1 MRKFGSKV
9 LLIGLFILLLSNLV
23 VAKTEIMPLEEIK
36 PGMQGVGKTVLR
48 GTQIEEFAVEIV
60 SILENQNMDQ
70 DLILVKTSGDVIERT
85 GGIASGMSGSPVYV
99 KGKLIGAIG
108 YGWQMANHK
117 IGMVTPIEEMMNI
130 FKLDKQK
137 DEKEIMLDT
146 PIEISGQ
153 KYKRINF
160 TAAKSKTEAPN
171 TLTAQPVSTPLLVNG
186 LTGRAKDR
194 LAEKL
199 SDFDVKPVKSGG
211 LATDVK
217 DVPLQPGSAV
227 AVQLVRGDINVS
239 AIGTLTYRDGNKLL
253 GFGHP
258 FLSQGNTNYLLS
270 SAYIHQMITSI
281 KMPFKIGSPAGLK
294 GIVTQDR
301 AAGIAGK
308 IGKFPNIVPV
318 EIKVVDQTLERS
330 KEYNLQIIHDE
341 ELLPR
346 LSSVALLQ
354 AIDTTIDRKGAGTA
368 EVELE
373 IMSSDLP
380 DNVLKRKN
388 LYHSSNDIAA
398 NSLGDFIQAV
408 SVLTNNPFKK
418 INFADIKIKI
428 EVSRKPRVALLEEVN
443 LNKKEVQPGDEIEAE
458 IKFRPYRKE
467 LITKNVTVEIPKEVN
482 KGPLEFYVLSGQNA
496 NLEQIASSQNG
507 DSNFQTNNIKSLKEL
522 MKIYKEQKQNNELV
536 VQLKEVFSPQAQAQ
550 AETQAGSE
558 GDEAEPKSDSKDK
571 QSATAQ
577 PKNPQD
583 YNNNL
588 SEQVLKTDYVLQG
601 AVRKQIKIITE
612 KQTQETGSQV
622 NTKKDKATTKNKSNN

>member
-9 LLIGLFILLLSNLV
+9 LLIGLFILLLSNVV

-48 GTQIEEFAVEIV
+48 GTKIEEFAVEIV

-117 IGMVTPIEEMMNI
+117 IGMVTPIEEMLNI
-130 FKLDKQK
+130 FDLEKQQ
-137 DEKEIMLDT
+137 DEKNIMLDT
-146 PIEISGQ
+146 PIEISGKSYTQ
-153 KYKRINF
+153 IKF
-160 TAAKSKTEAPN
+160 TAANKEIKQPH
-171 TLTAQPVSTPLLVNG
+171 TLQAEPVNTPLLVNG

-194 LAEKL
+194 LAKKL

-211 LATDVK
+211 LANDVK

-301 AAGIAGK
+301 AAGIAGE
-308 IGKFPNIVPV
+308 IGKFPNVVPV
-318 EIKVVDQTLERS
+318 EIKVVDKNLGRN

-341 ELLPR
+341 ELLPQ

-368 EVELE
+368 QVDLE

-380 DNVLKRKN
+380 NNVLKREN

-398 NSLGDFIQAV
+398 NSLSDFIQAV
-408 SVLTNNPFKK
+408 SLLTNNPFKEV
-418 INFADIKIKI
+418 NFADIKIKI
-428 EVSRKPRVALLEEVN
+428 EVSRKPRLALLEEVN
-443 LNKKEVQPGDEIEAE
+443 LNKKKVEPGEKIEAE
-458 IKFRPYRKE
+458 IKFRPYRKK
-467 LITKNVTVEIPKEVN
+467 LITKNVTVEIPKEVQ

-496 NLEQIASSQNG
+496 NLEQITSAQNG
-507 DSNFQTNNIKSLKEL
+507 DANFQTNNIKSLKEL
-522 MKIYKEQKQNNELV
+522 IKIYKDQKQNNELV
-536 VQLKEVFSPQAQAQ
+536 VQLKEVFSPQTKAQTKAK
-550 AETQAGSE
+550 EE
-558 GDEAEPKSDSKDK
+558 EKSAS
-571 QSATAQ
+571 Q
-577 PKNPQD
+577 PKNPED

-588 SEQVLKTDYVLQG
+588 SEQVLKTDYALQG
-601 AVRKQIKIITE
+601 AVRKQIEVKTE
-612 KQTQETGSQV
+612 KEGQKTGTQTES
-622 NTKKDKATTKNKSNN
+622 KIESTTSKNKSDTNNNDAESKK

>member
-1 MRKFGSKV
+1 
-9 LLIGLFILLLSNLV
+9 
-23 VAKTEIMPLEEIK
+23 MPLEEIK

-48 GTQIEEFAVEIV
+48 GTKIEEFAVEIV

-117 IGMVTPIEEMMNI
+117 IGMVTPIEEMLNI
-130 FKLDKQK
+130 FDLEKQQ
-137 DEKEIMLDT
+137 DEKNIMLDT
-146 PIEISGQ
+146 PIEISGKSYTQ
-153 KYKRINF
+153 IKF
-160 TAAKSKTEAPN
+160 TAANKEIKQPH
-171 TLTAQPVSTPLLVNG
+171 TLQAEPVNTPLLVNG

-194 LAEKL
+194 LAKKL

-211 LATDVK
+211 LANDVK

-301 AAGIAGK
+301 AAGIAGE
-308 IGKFPNIVPV
+308 IGKFPNVVPV
-318 EIKVVDQTLERS
+318 EIKVVDKNLGRN

-341 ELLPR
+341 ELLPQ

-368 EVELE
+368 QVDLE

-380 DNVLKRKN
+380 NNVLKREN

-398 NSLGDFIQAV
+398 NSLSDFIQAV
-408 SVLTNNPFKK
+408 SLLTNNPFKEV
-418 INFADIKIKI
+418 NFADIKIKI
-428 EVSRKPRVALLEEVN
+428 EVSRKPRLALLEEVN
-443 LNKKEVQPGDEIEAE
+443 LNKKKVEPGEKIEAE
-458 IKFRPYRKE
+458 IKFRPYRKK
-467 LITKNVTVEIPKEVN
+467 LITKNVTVEIPKEVQ

-496 NLEQIASSQNG
+496 NLEQITSAQNG
-507 DSNFQTNNIKSLKEL
+507 DANFQTNNIKSLKEL
-522 MKIYKEQKQNNELV
+522 IKIYKDQKQNNELV
-536 VQLKEVFSPQAQAQ
+536 VQLKEVFSPQTKAQTKAK
-550 AETQAGSE
+550 EE
-558 GDEAEPKSDSKDK
+558 EKSAS
-571 QSATAQ
+571 Q
-577 PKNPQD
+577 PKNPED

-588 SEQVLKTDYVLQG
+588 SEQVLKTDYALQG
-601 AVRKQIKIITE
+601 AVRKQIEVKTE
-612 KQTQETGSQV
+612 KEGQKTGTQTES
-622 NTKKDKATTKNKSNN
+622 KIESTTSKNKSDTNNNDAESKK

>member
-9 LLIGLFILLLSNLV
+9 LLIGLFILLLSNVV

-48 GTQIEEFAVEIV
+48 GTKIEEFAVEIV

-117 IGMVTPIEEMMNI
+117 IGMVTPIEEMLNI
-130 FKLDKQK
+130 FDLEKQQ
-137 DEKEIMLDT
+137 DEKNIMLDT
-146 PIEISGQ
+146 PIEISGKSYTQ
-153 KYKRINF
+153 IKF
-160 TAAKSKTEAPN
+160 TAANKEIKQPH
-171 TLTAQPVSTPLLVNG
+171 TLQAEPVNTPLLVNG

-194 LAEKL
+194 LAKKL

-211 LATDVK
+211 LANDVK

-301 AAGIAGK
+301 AAGIAGE
-308 IGKFPNIVPV
+308 IGKFPNVVPV
-318 EIKVVDQTLERS
+318 EIKVVDKNLGRN

-341 ELLPR
+341 ELLPQ

-368 EVELE
+368 QVDLE

-380 DNVLKRKN
+380 NNVLKREN

-398 NSLGDFIQAV
+398 NSLSDFIQAV
-408 SVLTNNPFKK
+408 SLLTNNPFKEV
-418 INFADIKIKI
+418 NFADIKIKI
-428 EVSRKPRVALLEEVN
+428 EVSRKPRLALLEEVN
-443 LNKKEVQPGDEIEAE
+443 LNKKKVEPGEKIEAE
-458 IKFRPYRKE
+458 IKFRPYRKK
-467 LITKNVTVEIPKEVN
+467 LITKNVTVEIPKEVQ

-496 NLEQIASSQNG
+496 NLEQITSAQNG
-507 DSNFQTNNIKSLKEL
+507 DANFQTNNIKSLKEL
-522 MKIYKEQKQNNELV
+522 IKIYKDQKQNNELV
-536 VQLKEVFSPQAQAQ
+536 VQLKEVFSPQTKAQTKAK
-550 AETQAGSE
+550 EE
-558 GDEAEPKSDSKDK
+558 EKSAS
-571 QSATAQ
+571 Q
-577 PKNPQD
+577 PKNPED

-601 AVRKQIKIITE
+601 AVRKQIEVKTE
-612 KQTQETGSQV
+612 KEGQKTGTQTES
-622 NTKKDKATTKNKSNN
+622 KIESTTSKNKSDTNNNDAESKK